1 MRTQLRFCT
10 SSVQLKTAASRNDPP
25 FKTLG
30 LKLQNNTMTT
40 SVRSRNS
47 ICLHLFAACAQ
58 SCGISRLHKPL
69 LVFPKPC
76 HIHLRSLAPP
86 HAYLRSPAAIMSTNL
101 PNLSVPQGISTR
113 HAQKQVGTP
122 VDKLILLAWHDS
134 RLDRL
139 TCHAFTARCKGASPT
154 IQSTTILFLQH
165 VTRQAKAWPLAPSS
179 NTSFLNCNLL
189 SGSLNTTCVGP
200 ESRLI
205 AQTLAETQALGIK
218 QNIGCRDK
226 CRWPIECA
234 DSASFLHFLTS
245 EDSEPFVGLS

>member
-1 MRTQLRFCT
+1 MQCQTPRRESLHSLYFPGHFP
-10 SSVQLKTAASRNDPP
+10 SSQPTNPQTCKQSLNILPSSQARRLNKNR
-25 FKTLG
+25 G
-30 LKLQNNTMTT
+30 L
-40 SVRSRNS
+40 V
-47 ICLHLFAACAQ
+47 
-58 SCGISRLHKPL
+58 
-69 LVFPKPC
+69 LVFPKSC
-76 HIHLRSLAPP
+76 HINLCSLAPP
-86 HAYLRSPAAIMSTNL
+86 QTYLRSPGAIMSTHL

-154 IQSTTILFLQH
+154 VQSTTKLFLQH

-179 NTSFLNCNLL
+179 NTSFFNCNLL

-218 QNIGCRDK
+218 QNIG
-226 CRWPIECA
+226 
-234 DSASFLHFLTS
+234 S
-245 EDSEPFVGLS
+245 

>member
-1 MRTQLRFCT
+1 
-10 SSVQLKTAASRNDPP
+10 
-25 FKTLG
+25 
-30 LKLQNNTMTT
+30 MTT

-47 ICLHLFAACAQ
+47 NCPHLFAACAQ
-58 SCGISRLHKPL
+58 SAASQDFTSLL
-69 LVFPKPC
+69 LVLPKPC
-76 HIHLRSLAPP
+76 RIHLRSLAPP

-218 QNIGCRDK
+218 QNIG
-226 CRWPIECA
+226 
-234 DSASFLHFLTS
+234 S
-245 EDSEPFVGLS
+245 